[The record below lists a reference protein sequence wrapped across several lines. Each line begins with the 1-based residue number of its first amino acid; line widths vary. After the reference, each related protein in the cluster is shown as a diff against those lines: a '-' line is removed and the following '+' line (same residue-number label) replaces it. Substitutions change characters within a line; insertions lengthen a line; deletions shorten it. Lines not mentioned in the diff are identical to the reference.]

1 MMLKTTH
8 ALRASSR
15 LKTRF
20 DVEIAGIAIAVP
32 DHALPQADAAQR
44 AKRLFPDL
52 AEYESPFR
60 NTGIETRYTCQPAE
74 WYEREHGWQERTDVF
89 VHHALD
95 LLEEVARSAIGAAS
109 IELKDIGAI
118 VVNTITGL
126 AIPSLDAKLMNR
138 LDLPESVERLPIFST
153 QAA

>member
-1 MMLKTTH
+1 
-8 ALRASSR
+8 
-15 LKTRF
+15 
-20 DVEIAGIAIAVP
+20 V
-32 DHALPQADAAQR
+32 
-44 AKRLFPDL
+44 
-52 AEYESPFR
+52 
-60 NTGIETRYTCQPAE
+60 
-74 WYEREHGWQERTDVF
+74 REHGWQERTDVF

-95 LLEEVARSAIGAAS
+95 LLEEVARSAIGAAC

-118 VVNTITGL
+118 VVKTITGL